1 MDETVN
7 LYESDT
13 LVGST
18 TISGLPTERYPS
30 DLGWLAPLVQ
40 TPDGRLWQFKSS
52 PSYGPSPAQQYQ
64 LATVKSVPE
73 ITKAQD
79 DGSTHNK

>member
-18 TISGLPTERYPS
+18 TISGLPTDRYPS
-30 DLGWLAPLVQ
+30 DLGWLAPIIR

-52 PSYGPSPAQQYQ
+52 PQQYQ
-64 LATVKSVPE
+64 LTTVKSVPE

-79 DGSTHNK
+79 DDNLNSGCQRR